1 MGMTKEILDSLQEE
15 IGEGNASRGFHDE
28 GDRLRG
34 EALDGNKYADANLR
48 HYQMAKIGLVVTE
61 ASEALEE
68 VRKGLSAD
76 ETYYSADVDGKT
88 LLFTEPV
95 MLKGGVRAKPEGVP
109 SELADVVIRCFD
121 FAYEE
126 GFSLADIICEKL
138 DYNATRGNMHGGK
151 KV

>member
-1 MGMTKEILDSLQEE
+1 MGITKEVLDKLQEL

-48 HYQMAKIGLVVTE
+48 HYHMAKIGLVVTE

-68 VRKGLSAD
+68 IRKGRSAN
-76 ETYYSADVDGKT
+76 ETYYSAEVDGKT
-88 LLFTEPV
+88 VLFPEQVT
-95 MLKGGVRAKPEGVP
+95 LKGGALAKPEGTP
-109 SELADVVIRCFD
+109 SEMADTVIRCFD
-121 FAYEE
+121 FAHEE
-126 GFSLADIICEKL
+126 GFSLADIILEKL

-151 KV
+151 KL